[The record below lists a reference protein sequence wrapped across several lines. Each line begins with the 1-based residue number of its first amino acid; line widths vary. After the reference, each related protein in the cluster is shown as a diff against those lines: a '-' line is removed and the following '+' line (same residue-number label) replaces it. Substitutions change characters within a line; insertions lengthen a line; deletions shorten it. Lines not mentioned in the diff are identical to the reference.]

1 MGVALRTLA
10 MDDQDERD
18 RGRGAILVVDDD
30 PKLREAVAR
39 ILENRGHHVL
49 RAEDGPTAV
58 QLAKEHELGLM
69 VLDYMMPGM
78 NGEMVLGAIDEPP
91 PTVLLTADS
100 QALPRAAE
108 MGASTGLEKP
118 FRVPELL
125 DVVEAHLRKL
135 ADEAS

>member
-1 MGVALRTLA
+1 MN
-10 MDDQDERD
+10 DDERD
-18 RGRGAILVVDDD
+18 EANGAILVVDDD

-49 RAEDGPTAV
+49 RAPDGPTAV
-58 QLAKEHELGLM
+58 QMAKDHEVDLM

-78 NGEMVLGAIDEPP
+78 DGEMVLGAMDEPP
-91 PTVLLTADS
+91 PTLLLTADL

-108 MGASTGLEKP
+108 MGAAAGLEKP
-118 FRVPELL
+118 FRVPDLL
-125 DVVEAHLRKL
+125 DAVEEHLRKL